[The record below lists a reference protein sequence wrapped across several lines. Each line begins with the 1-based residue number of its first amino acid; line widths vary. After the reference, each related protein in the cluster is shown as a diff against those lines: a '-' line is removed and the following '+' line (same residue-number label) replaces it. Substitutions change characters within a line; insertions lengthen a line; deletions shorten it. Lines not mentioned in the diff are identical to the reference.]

1 MILTQ
6 SGNLTINAPSNVN
19 ITAPTVTM
27 SGNLEVAGNITAGG
41 VVTDSG
47 CTLATHTHPIID
59 TYTGG
64 GSSAPG
70 QG

>member
-1 MILTQ
+1 
-6 SGNLTINAPSNVN
+6 
-19 ITAPTVTM
+19 M